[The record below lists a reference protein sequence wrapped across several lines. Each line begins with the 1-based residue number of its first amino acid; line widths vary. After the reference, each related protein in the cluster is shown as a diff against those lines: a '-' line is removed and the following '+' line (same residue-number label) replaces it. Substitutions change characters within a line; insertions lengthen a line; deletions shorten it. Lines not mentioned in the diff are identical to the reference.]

1 MRAGIRSAV
10 TLLPFRRHAY
20 PSMSKQL
27 RQLICLDLDGPILD
41 VSDRY
46 YRVYSDT
53 LRSIGKQP
61 VGEEAYWN
69 KKRERISEPEI
80 LAASGVRDGEL
91 IQAYLKQRA
100 ERIESPEYLRFDRVW
115 PGTADALKVLRSG
128 AELTLVTMRQSVDQL
143 NRQLDR
149 TGLSDSFDCVLAG
162 PAELRGASRAERKAQ
177 LVRAHYGQDDL
188 SGWFVGD
195 TETDI
200 RAGRLLGIRTLAI
213 TFGIRTVEHLE
224 AVAPDLV
231 LHSPAEFHRWA
242 RNITD

>member
-1 MRAGIRSAV
+1 
-10 TLLPFRRHAY
+10 
-20 PSMSKQL
+20 MSKQL

-53 LRSIGKQP
+53 LKSIGKQP
-61 VGEEAYWN
+61 VGQESYWN
-69 KKRERISEPEI
+69 KKRDRISETEI
-80 LAASGVRDGEL
+80 LAASSVRDGGL
-91 IQAYLKQRA
+91 IQAYLSLRA

-115 PGTADALKVLRSG
+115 PGTSDALAVLSSG
-128 AELTLVTMRQSVDQL
+128 SRLALVTMRNSVDLL

-149 TGLSDSFDCVLAG
+149 MGLIDSFDCVLAG
-162 PAELRGASRAERKAQ
+162 PVELEGNSRAERKAQ
-177 LVRAHYGQDDL
+177 LVRAQYDKNDL
-188 SGWFVGD
+188 TGWFVGD

-224 AVAPDLV
+224 AVAPDLMM
-231 LHSPAEFHRWA
+231 HSPAEFHRWA